1 MTTLTLELPDELYA
15 ALRRSPE
22 PSRSGASLCV
32 APDVAMSGNGEAVAR
47 PTGLTR
53 ILSRNNPMLAQ
64 IEINDDLIQAAMK
77 ATGLGSET
85 ETVEAGLKL
94 LLRQQGY
101 ARLLELGGKLQWE
114 DNGTE
119 PQESHA

>member
-1 MTTLTLELPDELYA
+1 
-15 ALRRSPE
+15 
-22 PSRSGASLCV
+22 
-32 APDVAMSGNGEAVAR
+32 
-47 PTGLTR
+47 
-53 ILSRNNPMLAQ
+53 MLAQ

-94 LLRQQGY
+94 LLRQQGN

-114 DNGTE
+114 DNGTAGIPCMIMADSSVWIDHFNGVITHPVE
-119 PQESHA
+119 L

>member
-1 MTTLTLELPDELYA
+1 
-15 ALRRSPE
+15 
-22 PSRSGASLCV
+22 
-32 APDVAMSGNGEAVAR
+32 
-47 PTGLTR
+47 
-53 ILSRNNPMLAQ
+53 MLAQ